1 MLTDVNFLLAQPSG
15 VSWIRDLP
23 VQNQS
28 VVDYNDHFYRS
39 RLRALQGVDEL
50 VEGLVTRLEKSGQ
63 LDNTYII
70 YTSDNGFH
78 IGQHRLPPGKTCG
91 FEEDV
96 RVPLFIRGPGVAK
109 GYVQDA
115 VTTHVDLA
123 PTLFHLAGIPARDD
137 FDGTAIPVTGEF
149 GGERHEHVTVEYWGS
164 AVVEGAYSGIGKS
177 RQYWTCSLWNAIR
190 DINSKTG
197 PGGSTM
203 IPNNTYKSVRLLG
216 EGYNLYYSVWCNNE
230 HELYDL
236 SVSKSYLGSFSYQ
249 RLIHLQDRPVP
260 VE

>member
-1 MLTDVNFLLAQPSG
+1 VFVTARSNQCDLLAQPSG
-15 VSWIRDLP
+15 VSWVRDLP
-23 VQNQS
+23 LQNQS
-28 VVDYNDHFYRS
+28 VVEYNDHFYRS

-50 VEGLVTRLEKSGQ
+50 VDGLVTRLEESGQ

-91 FEEDV
+91 FEEDI

-115 VTTHVDLA
+115 VTTHVDMA
-123 PTLFHLAGIPARDD
+123 PTFFHLAGIPARDD
-137 FDGTAIPVTGEF
+137 FDGTAIPLTPEF
-149 GGERHEHVTVEYWGS
+149 DGRRHEHVTVEYWGS
-164 AVVEGAYSGIGKS
+164 AVVEGVYSGIGKS
-177 RQYWTCSLWNAIR
+177 KQHFHRRCGIYTDFN
-190 DINSKTG
+190 TG
-197 PGGSTM
+197 PGGSTL

-236 SVSKSYLGSFSYQ
+236 SVSK
-249 RLIHLQDRPVP
+249 
-260 VE
+260 